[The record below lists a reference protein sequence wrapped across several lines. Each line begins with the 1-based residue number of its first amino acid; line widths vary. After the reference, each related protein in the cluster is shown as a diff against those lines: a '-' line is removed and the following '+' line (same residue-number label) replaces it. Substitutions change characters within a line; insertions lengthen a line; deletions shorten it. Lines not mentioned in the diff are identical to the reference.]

1 MTDVSVIIPVYN
13 AEKYLDACIESI
25 LQQRGVSIEI
35 FLVDDGSTDSSG
47 SICDNYSNKYN
58 NISVVHITN
67 SGQSVARN
75 TGLKLAH
82 GRYVTFTD
90 NDDKMLP
97 EMLSKMVSAGDNHN
111 ADIICC
117 NYNEIDENGVIS
129 HNESTGQEYILN
141 HEEALVHFYSKDKIY
156 SQCWSKLYRRQMLV
170 DFHVENDPVR
180 YDEDIIFNIKAFRV
194 AQTTVIVDEP
204 LFLYTNRTDSVVHSH
219 WRYKKYMDRYIN
231 DNIKRLQLTAES
243 VQDES
248 EQVKGWAMVHM
259 LMYYNQLIGRV
270 AAFPEYHSDKRIV
283 GAIHFIRKN
292 KTILNRYYGRCGFSK
307 FGKMLIIYLPTWLY
321 MKYRRNKIK

>member
-1 MTDVSVIIPVYN
+1 MIDVSVIIPVYN
-13 AEKYLDACIESI
+13 AEKYLDACIDSI
-25 LQQRGVSIEI
+25 LQQNGVTTEI
-35 FLVDDGSTDSSG
+35 FLVDDGSTDSSAA
-47 SICDNYSNKYN
+47 ICNRYAEEYD
-58 NISVVHITN
+58 NISTIHITN

-97 EMLSKMVSAGDNHN
+97 EMLSKMVSAGDKYN

-117 NYNEIDENGVIS
+117 NYHEIDENGVIS
-129 HNESTGQEYILN
+129 HTESTDEEYILN

-170 DFHVENDPVR
+170 DFHVENAPVR

-194 AQTTVIVDEP
+194 AQTTVIIDEP

-219 WRYKKYMDRYIN
+219 WRYKKYMDRYID
-231 DNIKRLQLTAES
+231 DNITRLKLTEEA
-243 VQDES
+243 VRTES
-248 EQVKGWAMVHM
+248 EQVRKWAMIHM

-270 AAFPEYHSDKRIV
+270 AAFPEYHSDKRTKSMLRFV
-283 GAIHFIRKN
+283 RKN
-292 KTILNRYYGRCGFSK
+292 KSFLNSHYSKCGFSK
-307 FGKMLIIYLPTWLY
+307 LGKILILYLPDCLY
-321 MKYRRNKIK
+321 MKYRKTRI